1 MGIFCLNKE
10 YRILPHD
17 FIRSSY
23 WDRICKI
30 EFDTEDEPLIEII
43 DGEEWIRVRFMF
55 YLNGGTGEDGH
66 TNWVRGV
73 NVVPVLK
80 KCLVPIKKTK
90 KCHRHIR

>member
-1 MGIFCLNKE
+1 MGGSCLNKE

-43 DGEEWIRVRFMF
+43 DGEEWIRVVLCFILTVAPGKMVI
-55 YLNGGTGEDGH
+55 LIGLGE
-66 TNWVRGV
+66 
-73 NVVPVLK
+73 
-80 KCLVPIKKTK
+80 
-90 KCHRHIR
+90 